1 MNRFVRPD
9 LKKRI
14 LESVNV
20 SVAFF
25 VLVMVLFL
33 LGISMLS
40 SSSVNDDE
48 QILRNAINKDI
59 IHCYAVEGF
68 YPPTLDYIEDHY
80 GLTYDHDKFLVDYE
94 AIGNNVMPNVMVIV
108 RSDE

>member
-20 SVAFF
+20 SIAFF

-59 IHCYAVEGF
+59 NEHKQKARTIDLPFSFIHYR
-68 YPPTLDYIEDHY
+68 YQ
-80 GLTYDHDKFLVDYE
+80 
-94 AIGNNVMPNVMVIV
+94 
-108 RSDE
+108 